1 MSNDMLSVQVPIR
14 VAAVSM
20 AVSGLLVAG
29 TTPLHPNILTAP
41 VSEVVKDTPMWTGL
55 HVLVLV
61 SIVLAFIG
69 AAGLVAVH
77 GNRLGKL
84 GQAAL
89 AATLAGA
96 VGGSAVMVLEALAFP
111 MLADRN
117 PELLALDGPLLTSPA
132 VIGLG
137 ILILGWPLGLATL
150 GAIAARARV
159 FPRAPGILL
168 AVGAPAFLV
177 LAGPFVPVLG
187 VLSGMAFGAAQ
198 VWWGWMMWRSGSRP
212 AQASA

>member
-14 VAAVSM
+14 VSAVSM

-29 TTPLHPNILTAP
+29 TTPLHPNILTGP
-41 VSEVVKDTPMWTGL
+41 VSEVVKDTPIWTGL

-96 VGGSAVMVLEALAFP
+96 VGGSAVMALEALAFP

-132 VIGLG
+132 IIGLG
-137 ILILGWPLGLATL
+137 ILVFGWPLGLATL

-198 VWWGWMMWRSGSRP
+198 VWWGWTMWRSGSRL